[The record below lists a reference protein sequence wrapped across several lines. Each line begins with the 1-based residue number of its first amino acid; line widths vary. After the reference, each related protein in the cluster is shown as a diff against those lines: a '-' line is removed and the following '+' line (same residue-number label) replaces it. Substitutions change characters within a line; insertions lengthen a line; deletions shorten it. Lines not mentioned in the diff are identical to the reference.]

1 MLGFL
6 RILAMIGIIAA
17 VIALTQYTPQ
27 ENSSRACATLEEVS
41 EPSASE
47 ETASQTKQIQEDSA
61 LPESP
66 LQEEVY

>member
-1 MLGFL
+1 MLSFL
-6 RILAMIGIIAA
+6 RILAMIGVIAA

-27 ENSSRACATLEEVS
+27 ENSSRACAIVEEIT
-41 EPSASE
+41 EPSALE
-47 ETASQTKQIQEDSA
+47 ETANQTEQIQEDSA